1 MRRNLPEAVRA
12 LEPVTKL
19 VWLYISEFPGEYSV
33 RSLSDLLGVHAGRA
47 LPALVA
53 AGLLL
58 QEEPPTA
65 RKGGRYRA
73 ALPAPE
79 NEGESTVTD
88 PDRTAARIAEL
99 LGESGIPPEEARR
112 LAGQA
117 ALASRRVLVGQRYG
131 RVFPADLPGLWLAAS
146 RAGRRRL
153 VLEIE
158 NAAEER
164 AEDVGRVNVRVLE
177 AQNWPG
183 WTGQPTEGGLEDH
196 LEDDCGWALLPEIEA
211 PEIAERLAARIVD
224 ASVALYTETERDPDE
239 RRAAHAA
246 AVRAL
251 LDREV
256 QEARVRARGKA
267 EAEAAR
273 QGAVQAPRHRDPRE
287 LN

>member
-1 MRRNLPEAVRA
+1 MRRKLPESVRA

-19 VWLYISEFPGEYSV
+19 VWLYISEFPGEHSV
-33 RSLSDLLGVHAGRA
+33 RSLSDVLGVYAGRA

-58 QEEPPTA
+58 QEEPPAA

-73 ALPAPE
+73 IVPAPG

-99 LGESGIPPEEARR
+99 LGGSGVPPEEARR

-131 RVFPADLPGLWLAAS
+131 RVFPADLPGLWLTAS

-158 NAAEER
+158 NEAEEL
-164 AEDVGRVNVRVLE
+164 AENVGRVNVRVLE
-177 AQNWPG
+177 AENWPG
-183 WTGQPTEGGLEDH
+183 WTGQPTQGGP
-196 LEDDCGWALLPEIEA
+196 EDDCGWALLPEIEE
-211 PEIAERLAARIVD
+211 PEAAERLAARIVD
-224 ASVALYTETERDPDE
+224 ASVALYTATDRDPGE
-239 RRAAHAA
+239 RRGAHAA

-251 LDREV
+251 LDREEH
-256 QEARVRARGKA
+256 EAQVRARGKA
-267 EAEAAR
+267 AAHEAA
-273 QGAVQAPRHRDPRE
+273 QAPRPRDPHE